1 MHWTTTLRIGIQV
14 SLVQAA
20 IAVNRFGLGARNHDL
35 KAVAG
40 DPRGWL
46 KAQLRPET
54 SMPAPLAALPST
66 EDATTAFAKWL
77 SSIGVGPSGEGTP
90 RINSLAPAAA
100 MGGTGGGNKQGIE
113 QSYVK
118 TFGPGYATAVS
129 ARIGV
134 GETSER
140 PFFERLVR
148 FWGNHFT
155 VSAAT
160 ASAIVLA
167 PVFERDAIRAHVCGK
182 FADML
187 LASCR
192 HPAMLLYLDNYIS
205 IGPNSYLA
213 KNPGVL
219 PEYLRSL
226 LKGLNENLAREVLE
240 LHTMGVRGGYT
251 QADVTSLAKIIT
263 GWGYLGPNNQ
273 ANDTPG
279 KFRFLGAAHEP
290 GTHTLLGKAYE
301 QQGEAQGEAALRDL
315 AAHPATAEHLAT
327 KLARHFIADN
337 PPPGA
342 VAAIARAYRASEGD
356 LAATAAAIVDAPEAW
371 APQPRKFKAPEELLI
386 STIRALG
393 APKLDGQKLVAL
405 LDRMGQRPYWAPAP
419 DGWPDA
425 EDHWISA
432 DAIWKRLEWADALSK
447 GLAAA
452 NLDPMEIAAR
462 VLGPQLSA
470 NTQAAIAGAESPA
483 QGLAI
488 FLASPEFQRR

>member
-1 MHWTTTLRIGIQV
+1 MV
-14 SLVQAA
+14 SMSLIEATIAA
-20 IAVNRFGLGARNHDL
+20 NRFGLGARDQDL
-35 KAVAG
+35 KAISG

-46 KAQLRPET
+46 KSQLRPET
-54 SMPAPLAALPST
+54 SVPQPMSVLPST

-77 SSIGVGPSGEGTP
+77 RDIGVRPGGEGTP
-90 RINSLAPAAA
+90 RINPTAPGIA
-100 MGGTGGGNKQGIE
+100 MGGTGSTNNQGIE
-113 QSYVK
+113 QSYIK
-118 TFGPGYATAVS
+118 AFGPGYTTAVR
-129 ARIGV
+129 ARIAA
-134 GETSER
+134 GETSDR

-155 VSAAT
+155 VSAAKP
-160 ASAIVLA
+160 SVIVLA
-167 PVFERDAIRAHVCGK
+167 PVFERDAIRPHVCGN

-205 IGPNSYLA
+205 IGPNSHLA
-213 KNPGVL
+213 KNPSIL
-219 PEYLRSL
+219 PEYLRNL

-240 LHTMGVRGGYT
+240 LHTLGVRGGYT

-263 GWGYLGPNNQ
+263 GWGYLGPDNR
-273 ANDTPG
+273 ANGTPG
-279 KFRFLGAAHEP
+279 KFRFLGPAHEP
-290 GTHTLLGKAYE
+290 GAHMLLGKTYA

-315 AAHPATAEHLAT
+315 AAHPATADHLAL

-337 PPPGA
+337 PPPSA
-342 VAAIARAYRASEGD
+342 VAAVARAFRGSNGS
-356 LAATAAAIVDAPEAW
+356 LAATGAALVDIPEAW
-371 APQPRKFKAPEELLI
+371 APAPRKFKAPEELLI

-393 APKLDGQKLVAL
+393 APKLDGQRIVAL

-419 DGWPDA
+419 DGWPDT

-432 DAIWKRLEWADALSK
+432 DAIWKRLEWADALAK

-452 NLDPMEIAAR
+452 NVDPMEIAAR
-462 VLGPQLSA
+462 ALGPQLSSK
-470 NTQAAIAGAESPA
+470 TQAAIAGAESPA